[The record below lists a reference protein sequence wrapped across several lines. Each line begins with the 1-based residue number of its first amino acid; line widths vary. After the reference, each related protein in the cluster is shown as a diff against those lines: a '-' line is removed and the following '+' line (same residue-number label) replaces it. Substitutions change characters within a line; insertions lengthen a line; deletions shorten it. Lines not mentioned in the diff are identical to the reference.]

1 MAEPAVTRP
10 LVSAEHLFK
19 IYSSGEQELYALNDL
34 SLGVRDGEYAA
45 IMGASGSGKSTL
57 MNILGALDRP
67 TRGEYWLDG
76 ELVSSMSD
84 AKLSSL
90 RNRKIGFVFQSFNLL
105 PRLDATENV
114 EVPLIYAKVPAKER
128 RARAIAALQ
137 EVGLG
142 ERLTHRPTQLSG
154 GQQQRVA
161 IARALVTRPRL
172 LLADEPT
179 GALDSETTQQILA
192 LLDSLHQ
199 RGLSIL
205 IVTHEADVAARA
217 QRMVWV
223 KDGKIVADGPP
234 AEILASRRLHPEP
247 IPESP

>member
-1 MAEPAVTRP
+1 MPEPARP
-10 LVSAEHLFK
+10 LISAEHLFK
-19 IYSSGEQELYALNDL
+19 IYTSGEQELYALNDL
-34 SLGVRDGEYAA
+34 SLQVVDGESCA
-45 IMGASGSGKSTL
+45 IMGTSGSGKSTL

-76 ELVSSMSD
+76 ELVSAMTD

-105 PRLDATENV
+105 PRLNAVENV
-114 EVPLIYAKVPAKER
+114 EVPLVYSRVPTKER
-128 RARAIAALQ
+128 RARALEALAQ
-137 EVGLG
+137 VGLS
-142 ERLTHRPTQLSG
+142 ERTTHRPAQLSG

-179 GALDSETTQQILA
+179 GALDSETTKQILA
-192 LLDSLHQ
+192 LLDTLHAT
-199 RGLSIL
+199 GLTIAL
-205 IVTHEADVAARA
+205 VTHEAAVAARA

-223 KDGKIVADGPP
+223 RDGQIVADGPP
-234 AEILASRRLHPEP
+234 AEVLAGRRAAEHAEV
-247 IPESP
+247 S

>member
-1 MAEPAVTRP
+1 MATPRP
-10 LVSAEHLFK
+10 LVSAESLFK
-19 IYSSGEQELYALNDL
+19 VYTSGDQTLYALNDL
-34 SLGVRDGEYAA
+34 TLQVAEGEYTA

-76 ELVSSMSD
+76 EQVSTMSD
-84 AKLSSL
+84 ARLSAL

-105 PRLDATENV
+105 PRLNAVENV
-114 EVPLIYAKVPAKER
+114 EVPLGYAGVSRTER
-128 RARAIAALQ
+128 RQRAIASLQ
-137 EVGLG
+137 QVGLG
-142 ERLTHRPTQLSG
+142 DRLDHRPSQLSG

-179 GALDSETTQQILA
+179 GALDSDTTEQILT
-192 LLDSLHQ
+192 LLDGLHAA
-199 RGLSIL
+199 GLTIL

-217 QRMVWV
+217 RRMVLV
-223 KDGKIVADGPP
+223 KDGKLVADGPP
-234 AEILASRRLHPEP
+234 AEVLATRRAHPRETL
-247 IPESP
+247 

>member
-1 MAEPAVTRP
+1 MSDPLRP
-10 LVSAEHLFK
+10 LISAEHLYK
-19 IYSSGEQELYALNDL
+19 IYTSGEQELYALNDL
-34 SLGVRDGEYAA
+34 SLQVVDGESCA
-45 IMGASGSGKSTL
+45 IMGTSGSGKSTL

-76 ELVSSMSD
+76 ELVSAMSD

-105 PRLDATENV
+105 PRLNAVENV
-114 EVPLIYAKVPAKER
+114 EVPLVYSRVPTQER
-128 RARAIAALQ
+128 RARALEALAQ
-137 EVGLG
+137 VGLS
-142 ERLTHRPTQLSG
+142 ERTTHRPAQLSG

-179 GALDSETTQQILA
+179 GALDSETTKQILA
-192 LLDSLHQ
+192 LLDTLHAT
-199 RGLSIL
+199 GLTIAL
-205 IVTHEADVAARA
+205 VTHEAAVAARA

-223 KDGKIVADGPP
+223 RDGQIVADGPP
-234 AEILASRRLHPEP
+234 AEVLAGRRAAEHAEV
-247 IPESP
+247 S